1 MNARTIVKSLHGM
14 WVEEKSY
21 GLARC
26 PCHDDRKPS
35 LKIKDD
41 ARKIDGIDLVCFA
54 GCDWKDVKSE
64 LQRQGLIDL
73 GRKASK
79 NEAKSLT
86 PTVNEVRKNPAQ
98 NAEKFRSRSAEN
110 HDAAR
115 GEHVAHGL
123 WQQSIPLPDTLG
135 WKYFTERRGLH
146 IGVLGPLDH
155 ALRFHPGKRAVIGL
169 MTDPVTNKPTGVHR
183 TFLNADATKR
193 ERKMLGHRGVI
204 RLSADENVTT
214 GLGICEG
221 VEDGLA
227 ILISGWAPIWAATCA
242 EEIKKFP
249 VLPGFEAL
257 TIFADCDVVGTAAAQ
272 SCAKRWRDS
281 GCDVAIEG
289 ISQ

>member
-1 MNARTIVKSLHGM
+1 MNARTIVKSMHGM
-14 WVEEKSY
+14 WVGTY
-21 GLARC
+21 GLVRC
-26 PCHDDRKPS
+26 PCHNDRKPS
-35 LKIKDD
+35 LKIRDD
-41 ARKIDGIDLVCFA
+41 KTKRDGIDLICFA
-54 GCDWKDVKSE
+54 GCDWKDVKVA
-64 LQRQGLIDL
+64 LQRQGLIDAACH
-73 GRKASK
+73 GGPK
-79 NEAKSLT
+79 NATTAVLAKTGQREIS
-86 PTVNEVRKNPAQ
+86 PVVVKIGQ
-98 NAEKFRSRSAEN
+98 QV
-110 HDAAR
+110 DD
-115 GEHVAHGL
+115 HVDLAIKL

-169 MTDPVTNKPTGVHR
+169 MTDPITNNPTGVHR
-183 TFLNADATKR
+183 TFLNNDATKR

-214 GLGICEG
+214 ALGICEG
-221 VEDGLA
+221 IEDGLA

-249 VLPGFEAL
+249 VLPGIEAL

-272 SCAKRWRDS
+272 SCAERWRDS
-281 GCDVAIEG
+281 GCKIAIEG